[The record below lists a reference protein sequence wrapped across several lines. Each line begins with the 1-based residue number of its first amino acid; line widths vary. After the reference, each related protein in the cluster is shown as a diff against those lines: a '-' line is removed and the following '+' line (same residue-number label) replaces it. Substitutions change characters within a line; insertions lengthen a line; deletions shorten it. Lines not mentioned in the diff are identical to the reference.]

1 MDPTPGRPEI
11 QSIAAAV
18 GRAAIARATGGAA
31 IAPNAIARGQHCQSG
46 LANPRRESPRR
57 PDQRSLSV
65 SRWGANMAKT
75 TGVQRRVRRDELEAW
90 REQLVVGPRH
100 GGPGVRPR

>member
-31 IAPNAIARGQHCQSG
+31 IPPNAIPRGQHCQSG
-46 LANPRRESPRR
+46 LADPRREAPRR

-65 SRWGANMAKT
+65 SRWRPNMPKA
-75 TGVQRRVRRDELEAW
+75 TGGERHLPRGEQESW
-90 REQLVVGPRH
+90 RKWLAVEHRL
-100 GGPGVRPR
+100 